1 MFLGQYRHTI
11 DDKGRLTVP
20 ARFRELLV
28 DGAFITQGFEK
39 NLMVLT
45 TQGFNAI
52 TRRVNH
58 NSSIT
63 DPTAR
68 DLRRLLFSTAGQ
80 VEPDKN
86 GRILIPQFL
95 RERNHLDGEAMLVGV
110 GDYFEIWTPEQWDE
124 RLNILMDTDAN
135 AQRFVGL
142 DLSTL
147 QE

>member
-20 ARFRELLV
+20 ARFRDLLAN
-28 DGAFITQGFEK
+28 GAYITQGFEQ

-45 TQGFNAI
+45 SLGFEAI
-52 TRRVNH
+52 TRRVNL
-58 NSSIT
+58 NSIT

-68 DLRRLLFSTAGQ
+68 DLRRLLFSTAAQ
-80 VEPDKN
+80 VEPDSN

-95 RERNHLDGEAMLVGV
+95 RERNQLDGEAVLVGV
-110 GDYFEIWTPEQWDE
+110 GDYFEIWTPEHWDN
-124 RLNILMDTDAN
+124 RLEVLMDTEAN
-135 AQRFVGL
+135 AQRFIGL
-142 DLSTL
+142 DLSTA

>member
-20 ARFRELLV
+20 ARFRDLLV
-28 DGAFITQGFEK
+28 NGAYITQGFEQ

-45 TQGFNAI
+45 SLGFEAI
-52 TRRVNH
+52 TRRVNL
-58 NSSIT
+58 NSIT

-68 DLRRLLFSTAGQ
+68 DLRRLLFSTAAQ
-80 VEPDKN
+80 VEPDSN

-95 RERNHLDGEAMLVGV
+95 RERNQLDGEAVLVGV
-110 GDYFEIWTPEQWDE
+110 GDYFEIWTPEHWDN
-124 RLNILMDTDAN
+124 RLEVLMDTEAN
-135 AQRFVGL
+135 AQRFIGL
-142 DLSTL
+142 DLSTA